1 MAISKTTDPFLIL
14 FSSLDSSHLE
24 KSNGGKIIKNGSI
37 LTELDLFKDFII
49 RN

>member
-1 MAISKTTDPFLIL
+1 MAISKTTDPFLTI

-24 KSNGGKIIKNGSI
+24 ESNGGKNIKNRSI
-37 LTELDLFKDFII
+37 LTELDMFKDFTI